1 MKNHTL
7 AEDSFDVRRTRSQT
21 SRPSPVLPLI
31 AATLFA
37 IHPVQ
42 GQVPQI
48 TAPPRS
54 QTISAGSNLI
64 LGAATTGGNLSYQW
78 RVNGAN
84 IPGQTNALLF
94 LPQPTTN
101 NSGSYTLVVTNAAG
115 AITSS
120 VANVTINPLSAPR
133 AVVVWGAGSQGQ
145 SGPSDFGSAYCRIT

>member
-94 LPQPTTN
+94 LPQPTRTTRAATP
-101 NSGSYTLVVTNAAG
+101 SSSPTPPVPSPVPSQMSPSIRCQHHGRWSYGGPEAKVNRDRL
-115 AITSS
+115 IS
-120 VANVTINPLSAPR
+120 VAHI
-133 AVVVWGAGSQGQ
+133 AG
-145 SGPSDFGSAYCRIT
+145 